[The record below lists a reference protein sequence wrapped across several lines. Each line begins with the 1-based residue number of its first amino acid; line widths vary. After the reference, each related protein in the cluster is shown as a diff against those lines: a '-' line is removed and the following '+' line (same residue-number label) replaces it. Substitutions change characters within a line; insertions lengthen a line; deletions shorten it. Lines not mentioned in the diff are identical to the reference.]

1 MKERERLRIN
11 ENWQYIV
18 QNVCFDDI
26 RDLVISKNLFSDEA
40 NERISEKATNSDKV
54 NMFKRISTCLSYE
67 YSVLTF
73 FLFLSLIICSL
84 LNSRCENC

>member
-54 NMFKRISTCLSYE
+54 N
-67 YSVLTF
+67 
-73 FLFLSLIICSL
+73 LF
-84 LNSRCENC
+84 